1 MASNTQYQG
10 GGMGKKHMPPLVAK
24 PIITVT
30 VFTPGNTPD
39 RVIIFAFIF
48 WGLFFKTFGH
58 FSKIDMPLLV
68 AKPIITVTVDKNS
81 IVS

>member
-30 VFTPGNTPD
+30 EFTPGNTPD
-39 RVIIFAFIF
+39 RVIIFAFFFAFFRNF
-48 WGLFFKTFGH
+48 WPLRYSSAVNDANTYSGL
-58 FSKIDMPLLV
+58 LLV
-68 AKPIITVTVDKNS
+68 FSRLIELH
-81 IVS
+81 

>member
-30 VFTPGNTPD
+30 EFTPGNTPD
-39 RVIIFAFIF
+39 RVIIFATYLAFFRKF
-48 WGLFFKTFGH
+48 WPFKKSTYLCWLQNQSLPSQSSHQETHQIG
-58 FSKIDMPLLV
+58 
-68 AKPIITVTVDKNS
+68 
-81 IVS
+81 

>member
-30 VFTPGNTPD
+30 EFTPGNTPD
-39 RVIIFAFIF
+39 KVIIFDIIF
-48 WGLFFKTFGH
+48 GLF
-58 FSKIDMPLLV
+58 SKL
-68 AKPIITVTVDKNS
+68 
-81 IVS
+81 